1 MAPSP
6 GVGTSVLKTLK
17 RQVESA
23 SQSKRALTTRRETD
37 RFSFS
42 SPILS
47 QTAARVKRDRSQLG
61 GLPPGG
67 EQQAHGVNEAGGPFL
82 APFSHDGTIAVPP
95 FKLRRVGHPLCPSG
109 FWVPHPLIFKGGECS
124 PSFHYGQATQTLL
137 RRRSPAPPHL
147 SLGDCPREESSR
159 PTASMSFS
167 GLKGLVT

>member
-47 QTAARVKRDRSQLG
+47 QTAARVKRDPSQLG

-67 EQQAHGVNEAGGPFL
+67 EQQAHGVNEL
-82 APFSHDGTIAVPP
+82 
-95 FKLRRVGHPLCPSG
+95 LRLEGFGDVEEAAQLLRLLVGLDLLG
-109 FWVPHPLIFKGGECS
+109 GGEE
-124 PSFHYGQATQTLL
+124 AD
-137 RRRSPAPPHL
+137 
-147 SLGDCPREESSR
+147 GDVRGVFR
-159 PTASMSFS
+159 
-167 GLKGLVT
+167 